1 MLQHASLSYA
11 LQYARGA
18 SGVVVLTEVHVFEAE
33 KEATPRPGN
42 IVRPDVQD
50 RTAKVDQPVATT
62 PMQAPAIFPPPP
74 SMEKSD
80 AAQQFTAMLDRA
92 RQDMPASET
101 RDEGE
106 LVRSFR
112 KALEYVQQLAQTQ

>member
-1 MLQHASLSYA
+1 
-11 LQYARGA
+11 
-18 SGVVVLTEVHVFEAE
+18 VILTEVHVFETE

-42 IVRPDVQD
+42 IVRSDVQD

-62 PMQAPAIFPPPP
+62 SLQALGTFPPPP
-74 SMEKSD
+74 PLEQSD
-80 AAQQFTAMLDRA
+80 AVQQFTAMLDRA

-101 RDEGE
+101 PASETKEEGE
-106 LVRSFR
+106 LARSFR